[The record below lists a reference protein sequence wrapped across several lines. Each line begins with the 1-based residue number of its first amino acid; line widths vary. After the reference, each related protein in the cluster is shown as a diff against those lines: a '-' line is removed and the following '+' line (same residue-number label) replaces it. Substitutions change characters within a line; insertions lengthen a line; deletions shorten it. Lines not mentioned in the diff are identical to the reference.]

1 VILPAGRTINEAA
14 NTSPGR
20 GGGPKR
26 GTIMKNLMNKDDR
39 EIQKRKIGRDKLTID
54 EYKKR
59 MSDMDYVD
67 HAIQK
72 IATDLAHNLTR

>member
-1 VILPAGRTINEAA
+1 MAH
-14 NTSPGR
+14 
-20 GGGPKR
+20 KR

-39 EIQKRKIGRDKLTID
+39 EIQKRKIGRDRLTID

-59 MSDMDYVD
+59 MSDKDYVD

-72 IATDLAHNLTR
+72 IATDLSHYLTR

>member
-1 VILPAGRTINEAA
+1 MAQ
-14 NTSPGR
+14 
-20 GGGPKR
+20 KR

-59 MSDMDYVD
+59 MSDTDYVD

-72 IATDLAHNLTR
+72 IATDLSHYLTR